1 MSQTATYNVPGI
13 HCGHCE
19 RAIKDEVS
27 NVEGVIS
34 VGVDLDSKVVTV
46 SGEAVSDEAVRAAI
60 LEAGYEAA

>member
-1 MSQTATYNVPGI
+1 MSETISYTVPGI

-34 VGVDLDSKVVTV
+34 VGVDLGSKIVTV

-60 LEAGYEAA
+60 SEAGYEAA